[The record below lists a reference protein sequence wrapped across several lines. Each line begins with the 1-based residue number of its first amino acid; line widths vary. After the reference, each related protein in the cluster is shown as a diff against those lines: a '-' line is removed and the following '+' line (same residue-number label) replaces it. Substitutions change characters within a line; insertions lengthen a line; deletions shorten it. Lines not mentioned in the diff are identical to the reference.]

1 MPNCVPPLSADNFL
15 KTWMVNLK
23 NRLKAAFFSTQF
35 YLNFNKTHSSILKTV
50 EGIKISANFLFN
62 SCVTLF
68 MNWIDLILILIV
80 LLAVIAGWYRGFI
93 SSMLSLLVWTGSFV
107 VAYLFYPYV
116 ASFIDKLFNAGPWLL
131 AIAFILTAIVAGTVL
146 SILAGY
152 IARAAPIQAH
162 LSIIN
167 RILGIIPGAIMGY
180 LYAVIFSAII
190 LALPIRDRITEKVR
204 SSELGVQLAM
214 QSEWANRKLAPVFD
228 EAIRQTINS
237 LTVQPGSAEKINLT
251 FKINNATPKPNYET
265 EMLQMINAERQ
276 KRGLKPLVADPEM
289 LQVARAHSQ
298 DMFAKGYFAHD
309 DLDGKDPFDRMRA
322 ANIHFE
328 TAGENLALAQTVEIA
343 HVNLMNSPG
352 HRANILNPSFGR
364 VGIGILDGGFYGL
377 MISQEFRN

>member
-1 MPNCVPPLSADNFL
+1 
-15 KTWMVNLK
+15 
-23 NRLKAAFFSTQF
+23 
-35 YLNFNKTHSSILKTV
+35 
-50 EGIKISANFLFN
+50 
-62 SCVTLF
+62 
-68 MNWIDLILILIV
+68 MNWVDLILIFIV
-80 LLAVIAGWYRGFI
+80 LLAIIAGWYRGFI
-93 SSMLSLLVWTGSFV
+93 SSILSLLVWAGSFV
-107 VAYLFYPYV
+107 MAYLFYPYV
-116 ASFIDKLFNAGPWLL
+116 ASFIDKLFDAGPWLL
-131 AIAFILTAIVAGTVL
+131 AIAFILTAIVAGTFL

-162 LSIIN
+162 QSFFN
-167 RILGIIPGAIMGY
+167 RFLGIIPGAIMGY
-180 LYAVIFSAII
+180 LYAVIFSAIL
-190 LALPIRDRITEKVR
+190 LALPIRDGITEKVR
-204 SSELGVQLAM
+204 NSEIGVQLAM

-237 LTVQPGSAEKINLT
+237 LTVQPNSDEKINLT
-251 FKINNATPKPNYET
+251 FKTNNATPKPNYEA
-265 EMLQMINAERQ
+265 EMLQLINEERH
-276 KRGLKPLVADPEM
+276 KHGLKPLQADPEM

-309 DLDGKDPFDRMRA
+309 DPEGKDPFDRMKA
-322 ANIHFE
+322 ANIRFQ